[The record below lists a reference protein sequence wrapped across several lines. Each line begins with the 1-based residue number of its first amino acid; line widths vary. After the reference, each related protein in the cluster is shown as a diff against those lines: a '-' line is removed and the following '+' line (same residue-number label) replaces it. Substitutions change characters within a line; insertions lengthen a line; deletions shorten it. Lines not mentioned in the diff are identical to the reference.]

1 MHMDSDNSIMIND
14 NSLVMVRLKS
24 VVGKKFV
31 LFVLE

>member
-1 MHMDSDNSIMIND
+1 MYMDSDNLIMIND

-31 LFVLE
+31 LFVLG